1 MGSSLSIRAFARL
14 GSKISAHAKAS
25 FPRVD
30 FGNSKYYAL
39 QGGNAIKFYVDD
51 KQSMSMTSTSVPAPP
66 GATGPPQ
73 PPTVTGGGIMHGIW
87 RSDEIIAS
95 SDARLKRNILPLHS
109 HLDEAALKRGVPEA
123 TGAVLSNDA
132 KTNWV
137 LRQLRPVS
145 FKYKSMGNT
154 EEETT
159 EAKST
164 RYGFIAQDLE
174 KILPEVVRDT
184 DPQHNNAGEPDD
196 RKAVVYQDLIA
207 VLTASSQT
215 QQWTL
220 EAQMQELRR
229 QEEEMQKVEEDI
241 LSSRA
246 KTELLKSSKNDMAIR
261 LLSLESGVKN
271 VVSQLLKAGSAM
283 SVIR

>member
-1 MGSSLSIRAFARL
+1 MSIRAFTRL
-14 GSKISAHAKAS
+14 GSKISAHGTARL
-25 FPRVD
+25 PRID

-39 QGGNAIKFYVDD
+39 QGGQAIKFYVND
-51 KQSMSMTSTSVPAPP
+51 KQSMSMTATPSPGGPGGVPYIA
-66 GATGPPQ
+66 
-73 PPTVTGGGIMHGIW
+73 GGGIMHGIW
-87 RSDEIIAS
+87 RSDEIIAA
-95 SDARLKRNILPLHS
+95 SDERLKSNILPLHS
-109 HLDEAALKRGVPEA
+109 HLDEAALKRGVPAE
-123 TGAVLSNDA
+123 TGGVLSNDA

-145 FKYKSMGNT
+145 FKYRHDMGNKG
-154 EEETT
+154 EETT

-246 KTELLKSSKNDMAIR
+246 KTELLKSSKNDMKIR

-271 VVSQLLKAGSAM
+271 VVGQLLKAGSAM